1 MDPAPPRYF
10 YNDNLIFIL
19 KDEGRFL
26 GFLTNFILQSSGEQ
40 FFLFI

>member
-1 MDPAPPRYF
+1 MVPAPPRYF
-10 YNDNLIFIL
+10 YVDDLTFVL